1 MENIYK
7 EIQNHIKQSN
17 IANFIINYDRAI
29 SKEDLV
35 NDIFIKV
42 YDKDIKYI
50 HNTIKLALIDIYRMK
65 KISYSEKLDISD
77 RDIESDSFEKPLIEL
92 LSLEEIKKQDEL
104 IYKCLYYYFVSNMT
118 YKEIEPIVNVSFNTV
133 KRKIDKGLEMLR
145 EYYKS

>member
-50 HNTIKLALIDIYRMK
+50 HNNIKQSLIDIYRMK
-65 KISYSEKLDISD
+65 KIRYSQKLDISEI
-77 RDIESDSFEKPLIEL
+77 DIESDSFEQSLITVL
-92 LSLEEIKKQDEL
+92 CLENIKKQDEL

-118 YKEIEPIVNVSFNTV
+118 YKEIASIVNISFRGV
-133 KRKIDKGLEMLR
+133 KNKIDKGLEIIRNM
-145 EYYKS
+145 